1 MQYKQTYMGILIF
14 KNMYRYYLIK
24 YTAHIPNHGIV
35 SADTLKG
42 IKQLIKEVKEKK

>member
-1 MQYKQTYMGILIF
+1 MQYKQTYMGILIH
-14 KNMYRYYLIK
+14 KNVFGYYLK
-24 YTAHIPNHGIV
+24 YTAHIPNHGKV